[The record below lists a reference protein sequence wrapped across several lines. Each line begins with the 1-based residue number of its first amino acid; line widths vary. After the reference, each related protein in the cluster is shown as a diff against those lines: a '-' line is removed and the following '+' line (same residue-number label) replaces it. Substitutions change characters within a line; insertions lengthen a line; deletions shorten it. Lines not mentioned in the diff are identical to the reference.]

1 MKNLL
6 EKLSELMTRLEEA
19 SSGLLGAEDVLSD
32 ATRDAEELDDEE
44 EGKEELVDAT
54 EEAYNDVADMNGVLG
69 DLIEKIMDLIEKFKG
84 E

>member
-1 MKNLL
+1 
-6 EKLSELMTRLEEA
+6 MTRLEEA

-69 DLIEKIMDLIEKFKG
+69 DLIEKIMDLIEKYKG

>member
-69 DLIEKIMDLIEKFKG
+69 DLIEKIMDLIEKYKG

>member
-6 EKLSELMTRLEEA
+6 ELLETLRVQLEEA
-19 SSGLLGAEDVLSD
+19 SSGLLGAEDTLSD

-44 EGKEELVDAT
+44 EKKEEIVDAT
-54 EEAYNDVADMNGVLG
+54 EEAYNDVSDMNGVLG
-69 DLIEKIMDLIEKFKG
+69 NLIENIENLIAKIKG